1 MPVCRHPM
9 MTSNGPASPPNK
21 QRRRLSRPSSSV
33 SGETRG
39 GIPSPACSMHCQERH
54 PSPKPCGIQPW
65 IWTATTS
72 RRGIRTRILK
82 VPRATSTRRERRIVP
97 SPHQSASSN
106 SVRVSWLDQEGT
118 IESLRRAMAEVKVR
132 SPEIDRVLLFGSL
145 ARGDAAP
152 GSDADLLIILR
163 DSDLPFL
170 DRFPRYRP
178 AGVAIDVDVF
188 AYTREELRKMLA
200 SRNRFVRQALREGV
214 ELL

>member
-1 MPVCRHPM
+1 
-9 MTSNGPASPPNK
+9 
-21 QRRRLSRPSSSV
+21 
-33 SGETRG
+33 
-39 GIPSPACSMHCQERH
+39 
-54 PSPKPCGIQPW
+54 
-65 IWTATTS
+65 
-72 RRGIRTRILK
+72 
-82 VPRATSTRRERRIVP
+82 
-97 SPHQSASSN
+97 
-106 SVRVSWLDQEGT
+106 
-118 IESLRRAMAEVKVR
+118 MAEVKVR
-132 SPEIDRVLLFGSL
+132 RPEIDRVLLFGSL